1 MQAERSAGA
10 ARFMASVNML
20 DRVDARSM
28 CVVLE
33 RVCERSM
40 DSGGE
45 RAPGPCPIVMHAVR
59 GERHKMTKSRGTRCV

>member
-45 RAPGPCPIVMHAVR
+45 RAPGPSSDRDACCAR
-59 GERHKMTKSRGTRCV
+59 GERHK